1 MTELALNVPRH
12 RTSGWLPRTLRR
24 QYLIPLACLMFVMLL
39 LTEFLRQLGN
49 DKGSLS
55 LFTST
60 NQITDTRRFAYTYVP
75 TILSMIIAILWS
87 LVEYDALRL
96 EPYFQLSKPQGA
108 SADVLLLNY
117 EFGHYTTA
125 PFFAMRNRH
134 WIAVCI
140 SILSILLQLVFPS
153 LQSSLFKMDDATVY
167 NNQHLETWPDLVN
180 LAEQGALADND
191 NLNLTGAGIR
201 DHRDLAYN
209 QPQSSKYAMAPVAI
223 PLDVQYDTKLWEL
236 TQSIY
241 WAELSCAEVEVS
253 DAITLEVSSNTSS
266 FGIGSPN
273 RQPSIWNL
281 NEVPST
287 GQNCSLELVEEIL
300 ISPTN
305 GSLQISHWQPS
316 ISGVSAT
323 EQCASFDVIGVTVD
337 ISLNKSSEHVDRQK
351 SDFSS
356 SDYTHQVS
364 GFGCKIVYQ
373 TSQAGISVQVNG
385 SLSIADLHP
394 NSTTEVSEAALNTTH
409 FKGIILQEVA
419 STNGTSTSNK
429 KPVRPSTLQR
439 DLMSRL
445 ELSVQGAFV
454 PLMNR
459 IFDVSGQSH
468 YVKAS
473 HVTHQMAIIVGP
485 VQSFV
490 SEAILLFG
498 VAVVLYLAYTYP
510 RRPNM
515 LRSDPASIASMCGI
529 MADVIDASCLSH
541 LNLDELSTRQLR
553 TILQNYTCR
562 WQRAA
567 DPPRI
572 CIEPSA
578 VPRSQ
583 RQIFQG
589 KSDPRPHFLLIPIF
603 ALEIFLFIAAFAGI
617 VTIFVLCAK
626 DGAFHSLTY
635 LDSDS
640 LAALFQLIP
649 SAIASI
655 IRAICLSIYRYLSV
669 LEPWSVLQAG
679 GASAA
684 SSLLLEYGSLNPFA
698 SLFRWFSYR
707 HILLGLVGVACMFNT
722 AMNILASGLFQHVL
736 GPTRADTDM
745 KSNYSYG
752 SFAIRQPSSLVPEL
766 STIKSSIYSGTSLLS
781 WTTSSYSF
789 LPAWTDTSSEWLVGG
804 TIRGVGA
811 DLLCKELSIANSY
824 SEDSGS
830 NVAHWQYSP
839 FNESDTVCQ
848 LDTIQTSETSQE
860 ESLTVHF
867 FASPTSEATNG
878 CQKPAVLV
886 VAYPSGS
893 GYLQTTSENAV
904 ALYCESQLV
913 MQNFSVGFNSDGYIQ
928 YYVPLNGTS
937 VVDDAILQNGSTNL
951 ANYNHRLS
959 SPLSI
964 TYNGS
969 HQETNNASDTDWFGA
984 LTANLYRILDTNTT
998 VVAADVLEVASR
1010 NVYRTIF
1017 ATDLSLERDAYFQYQ
1032 VPPAHINDGII
1043 YNMSWAVVPSLASFI
1058 YVLLIVLFDGCV
1070 VASVF
1075 FTRRGRFRFPRIP
1088 RSIGSIIPWV
1098 IHGRVLNDFK
1108 GTYAWSEGEREK
1120 HFADLDKRYKLDK
1133 HEMPDGKWK
1142 YILEE
1147 DVSRR
1152 DVDPITS
1159 EIPQSTTTSKSR
1171 FQTLLRR
1178 VTSDFD
1184 KKDQNG

>member
-1 MTELALNVPRH
+1 
-12 RTSGWLPRTLRR
+12 
-24 QYLIPLACLMFVMLL
+24 
-39 LTEFLRQLGN
+39 
-49 DKGSLS
+49 
-55 LFTST
+55 
-60 NQITDTRRFAYTYVP
+60 
-75 TILSMIIAILWS
+75 
-87 LVEYDALRL
+87 
-96 EPYFQLSKPQGA
+96 
-108 SADVLLLNY
+108 
-117 EFGHYTTA
+117 
-125 PFFAMRNRH
+125 
-134 WIAVCI
+134 
-140 SILSILLQLVFPS
+140 
-153 LQSSLFKMDDATVY
+153 
-167 NNQHLETWPDLVN
+167 
-180 LAEQGALADND
+180 
-191 NLNLTGAGIR
+191 
-201 DHRDLAYN
+201 
-209 QPQSSKYAMAPVAI
+209 
-223 PLDVQYDTKLWEL
+223 
-236 TQSIY
+236 
-241 WAELSCAEVEVS
+241 
-253 DAITLEVSSNTSS
+253 
-266 FGIGSPN
+266 
-273 RQPSIWNL
+273 
-281 NEVPST
+281 
-287 GQNCSLELVEEIL
+287 
-300 ISPTN
+300 
-305 GSLQISHWQPS
+305 
-316 ISGVSAT
+316 
-323 EQCASFDVIGVTVD
+323 
-337 ISLNKSSEHVDRQK
+337 
-351 SDFSS
+351 
-356 SDYTHQVS
+356 
-364 GFGCKIVYQ
+364 
-373 TSQAGISVQVNG
+373 
-385 SLSIADLHP
+385 
-394 NSTTEVSEAALNTTH
+394 
-409 FKGIILQEVA
+409 
-419 STNGTSTSNK
+419 
-429 KPVRPSTLQR
+429 
-439 DLMSRL
+439 
-445 ELSVQGAFV
+445 
-454 PLMNR
+454 
-459 IFDVSGQSH
+459 
-468 YVKAS
+468 
-473 HVTHQMAIIVGP
+473 
-485 VQSFV
+485 
-490 SEAILLFG
+490 
-498 VAVVLYLAYTYP
+498 
-510 RRPNM
+510 
-515 LRSDPASIASMCGI
+515 
-529 MADVIDASCLSH
+529 
-541 LNLDELSTRQLR
+541 
-553 TILQNYTCR
+553 
-562 WQRAA
+562 
-567 DPPRI
+567 
-572 CIEPSA
+572 
-578 VPRSQ
+578 
-583 RQIFQG
+583 
-589 KSDPRPHFLLIPIF
+589 
-603 ALEIFLFIAAFAGI
+603 
-617 VTIFVLCAK
+617 
-626 DGAFHSLTY
+626 
-635 LDSDS
+635 
-640 LAALFQLIP
+640 
-649 SAIASI
+649 
-655 IRAICLSIYRYLSV
+655 
-669 LEPWSVLQAG
+669 
-679 GASAA
+679 
-684 SSLLLEYGSLNPFA
+684 
-698 SLFRWFSYR
+698 
-707 HILLGLVGVACMFNT
+707 MFNT